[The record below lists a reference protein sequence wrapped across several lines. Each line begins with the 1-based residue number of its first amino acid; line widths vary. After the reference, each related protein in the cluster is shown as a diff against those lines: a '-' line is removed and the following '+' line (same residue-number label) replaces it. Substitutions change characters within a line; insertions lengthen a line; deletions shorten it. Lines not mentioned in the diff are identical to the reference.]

1 MDSCQQ
7 TEPILIMKTCIQR
20 DNINIVYVQRRKWL
34 IFVFKRILYVNLHL
48 NLYLKLR
55 YFCDREIACTKNCFP
70 NRIIRAM
77 SQAHCAKRLA

>member
-34 IFVFKRILYVNLHL
+34 IFLFKESY
-48 NLYLKLR
+48 
-55 YFCDREIACTKNCFP
+55 
-70 NRIIRAM
+70 M
-77 SQAHCAKRLA
+77 